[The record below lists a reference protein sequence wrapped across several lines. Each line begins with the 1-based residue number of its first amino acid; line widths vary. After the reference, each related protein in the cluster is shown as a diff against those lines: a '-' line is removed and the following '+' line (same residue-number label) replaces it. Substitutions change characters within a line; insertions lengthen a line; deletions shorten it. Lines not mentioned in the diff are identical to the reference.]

1 MDKKME
7 KEMNAQIN
15 REMFS
20 SYLYLAMA
28 AYFDAE
34 SLGGFAQ
41 WMKAQ
46 AIEEMAHAMKFY
58 SYIFDRGGVVT
69 LDAIEKPEG
78 SFKSVQ
84 EVFEKTLDHEKFVT
98 KNINN
103 LYSLAQKQ
111 NDNAS
116 LIFLEWFVTEQ
127 VEEEKNALDILAKL
141 KYVGDKGQ
149 GILMLDKELGAR
161 PMPTLASLLGQVTD
175 EAGA

>member
-15 REMFS
+15 REIFS
-20 SYLYLAMA
+20 SYLYLSMA

-34 SLGGFAQ
+34 NLGGFAQ
-41 WMKAQ
+41 WMKVQ
-46 AIEEMAHAMKFY
+46 AMEEMMHAMKFY
-58 SYIFDRGGVVT
+58 TFIFDRGGSVT

-78 SFKSVQ
+78 TFKSIQ
-84 EVFEKTLDHEKFVT
+84 QIFEKTLDHEKFVT

-103 LYSLAQKQ
+103 LYALAQKQ
-111 NDNAS
+111 NDHAS

-127 VEEEKNALDILAKL
+127 VEEEKNAMDILAKL

-149 GILMLDKELGAR
+149 GILMLDKELSAR
-161 PMPTLASLLGQVTD
+161 PVPTLASLLGQAPADT
-175 EAGA
+175 AA